1 MEEARAEEKAKLN
14 ELKGTLYDQERKMKA
29 I

>member
-1 MEEARAEEKAKLN
+1 MEEARAEEKSKLN
-14 ELKGTLYDQERKMKA
+14 ELKGTLYDQQRKMQA